1 MKLEGGEKRILRLER
16 LQCTNEGCR
25 RLHNALPDCLVPYKH
40 YAVEVIS
47 GVLDDII
54 AADDTEDEDYPCET
68 TMYRWK
74 LWMMRNR
81 LRIDGY
87 LKSFAHRML
96 GFDQRLLTA
105 PFSLLDTI
113 RLQNERWLED
123 ILRLIYNSGGFL
135 VPS

>member
-1 MKLEGGEKRILRLER
+1 M
-16 LQCTNEGCR
+16 
-25 RLHNALPDCLVPYKH
+25 
-40 YAVEVIS
+40 
-47 GVLDDII
+47 LDDII
-54 AADDTEDEDYPCET
+54 AADDTEDEDYPCEA
-68 TMYRWK
+68 TMFRWK

-87 LKSFAHRML
+87 LKAVAHRML
-96 GFDQRLLTA
+96 GFDQRLLTD
-105 PFSLLDTI
+105 PVSLFDTI

>member
-54 AADDTEDEDYPCET
+54 AADDTEDEDIY
-68 TMYRWK
+68 
-74 LWMMRNR
+74 
-81 LRIDGY
+81 
-87 LKSFAHRML
+87 
-96 GFDQRLLTA
+96 
-105 PFSLLDTI
+105 
-113 RLQNERWLED
+113 QNNGEQE
-123 ILRLIYNSGGFL
+123 NVG
-135 VPS
+135 